1 MQCAG
6 ELPPPPLPH
15 RPEAPSAPVDEF
27 SDEDLE
33 SDDAKTHTEAS
44 LSDEVV
50 CPTCGYCNDAV
61 TNYCVECG
69 RPLGATRSRASS
81 VSGSPTA
88 SRAEPPS
95 MATKTIKATTSP
107 ATTTTSAAGARGG
120 AATEETKLPPLA
132 SRARFLKWIV
142 IATLVLNVALFLG
155 IPSPRP
161 VWLFTTDHGL
171 PWFIYPLAVSVIL
184 CGSLYLASHNVEKPW
199 LQLHLLVSATIN
211 FTIIFTYVF
220 KFDRQPYFAY
230 VLLPSAGLLCLHLLL
245 TDHWGVMPRPHKYFY
260 VHLVSIYVP
269 LNLVLFTAFL
279 TTTPGEAWFVFP
291 LLLTSV
297 PLMAH
302 YIIAFH
308 PDDPHK
314 WFYVDLATVSTLAGL
329 FFLLWA
335 VTPTDHPWFVYLW
348 VAGGVVIAGHYVFE
362 YQPKV
367 LQRGAAGGLG
377 LLQGAWAKAHEL
389 RMPSWRKEA
398 DKAPPVVT
406 PEVGSSQPTPGSQ
419 V

>member
-1 MQCAG
+1 MN
-6 ELPPPPLPH
+6 
-15 RPEAPSAPVDEF
+15 AP
-27 SDEDLE
+27 
-33 SDDAKTHTEAS
+33 
-44 LSDEVV
+44 
-50 CPTCGYCNDAV
+50 
-61 TNYCVECG
+61 
-69 RPLGATRSRASS
+69 
-81 VSGSPTA
+81 
-88 SRAEPPS
+88 
-95 MATKTIKATTSP
+95 TIKATTSP
-107 ATTTTSAAGARGG
+107 ATTTSAAGARGG

-269 LNLVLFTAFL
+269 LNL
-279 TTTPGEAWFVFP
+279 
-291 LLLTSV
+291 
-297 PLMAH
+297 
-302 YIIAFH
+302 
-308 PDDPHK
+308 
-314 WFYVDLATVSTLAGL
+314 
-329 FFLLWA
+329 
-335 VTPTDHPWFVYLW
+335 
-348 VAGGVVIAGHYVFE
+348 
-362 YQPKV
+362 
-367 LQRGAAGGLG
+367 
-377 LLQGAWAKAHEL
+377 GAWAKAHEL